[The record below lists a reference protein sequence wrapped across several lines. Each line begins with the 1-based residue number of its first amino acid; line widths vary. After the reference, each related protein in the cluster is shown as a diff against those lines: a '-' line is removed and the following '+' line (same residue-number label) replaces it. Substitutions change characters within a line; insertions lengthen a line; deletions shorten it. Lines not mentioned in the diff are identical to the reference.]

1 MHLSWEAL
9 VPDFSIPWPGI
20 STRVASMPSRPSG
33 RRGSW
38 SQGLSTGSDSLM
50 WPFSASPFNF
60 ERDVKESRTCRQTCQ
75 NAQLSIVSSILK
87 CTREHPN
94 LRPDWFQLPCCFL
107 SSPGYLVPTW
117 WLLPSCDS
125 WGPRTREAERRDRH
139 HATPGALTRKMLR
152 MDKIG

>member
-50 WPFSASPFNF
+50 WPLSASPFNF

-94 LRPDWFQLPCCFL
+94 LRPDWFQLPCFFFEQPRL
-107 SSPGYLVPTW
+107 PGPNLMTSSQLRQLRSKNPRSWKKRST
-117 WLLPSCDS
+117 SCDS
-125 WGPRTREAERRDRH
+125 WSAHEEDVANG
-139 HATPGALTRKMLR
+139 
-152 MDKIG
+152 